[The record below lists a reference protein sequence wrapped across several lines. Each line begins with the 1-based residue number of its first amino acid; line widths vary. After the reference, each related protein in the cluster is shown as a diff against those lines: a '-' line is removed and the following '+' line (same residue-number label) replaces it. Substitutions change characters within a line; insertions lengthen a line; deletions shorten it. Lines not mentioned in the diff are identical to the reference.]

1 MPEDAHKAPLS
12 ADQVSD
18 AKLLLERLE
27 SDHRRFLEM
36 QSPIKASVWIALLRD
51 KHELIARSSPKHRDP
66 IPAIVALGESLVLR
80 ALSGDTSALNLVAE
94 RIEGKIGL
102 RKDDV
107 DPDDVKRRADV
118 QSVIEAVV
126 VGLVNARLNN
136 PGDDSIDVTPV
147 DPIAIDIDNE
157 RQDRDTARRNE
168 LAGAARRE
176 AQDNKERG
184 STLIETNEDP
194 EERDLTDPRE
204 GPRLIH
210 SPNGQANGKT
220 NGHG

>member
-1 MPEDAHKAPLS
+1 MPEDARNAPLS

-18 AKLLLERLE
+18 AKLMLERLE

-136 PGDDSIDVTPV
+136 PGDDSLEVT
-147 DPIAIDIDNE
+147 AIVTDERQLPSESALDNE

-176 AQDNKERG
+176 AQDNQERG
-184 STLIETNEDP
+184 STLIDTNEEP
-194 EERDLTDPRE
+194 EERDLTDPRTR
-204 GPRLIH
+204 P
-210 SPNGQANGKT
+210 T